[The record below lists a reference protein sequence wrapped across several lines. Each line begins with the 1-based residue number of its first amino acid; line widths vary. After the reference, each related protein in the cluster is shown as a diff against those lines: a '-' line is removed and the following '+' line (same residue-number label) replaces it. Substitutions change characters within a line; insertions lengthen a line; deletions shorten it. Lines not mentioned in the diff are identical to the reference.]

1 MTKSQYISPTLN
13 SWGQVWETLSGKF
26 LKNWHKCRNNTSA
39 TATSSLVNLPPLT
52 YPARNKALWSGL
64 INHWF
69 PLIRPAIK
77 PLRIWGV
84 ALGRRLTSHNISE
97 SSSPGWCR
105 KFGRE
110 GRLQGLQRLSLGRK
124 SRSSFSSRG
133 CHVLPGNP
141 CGVGHLYWKPVISEV
156 MGPLYSKW
164 YYKWVTGVITH
175 L

>member
-1 MTKSQYISPTLN
+1 MTLSGSLSLIICSIHMTKSQYISPTPN
-13 SWGQVWETLSGKF
+13 SWGQVWETLPGFF
-26 LKNWHKCRNNTSA
+26 LRKT
-39 TATSSLVNLPPLT
+39 TATL
-52 YPARNKALWSGL
+52 
-64 INHWF
+64 NHKQH
-69 PLIRPAIK
+69 I
-77 PLRIWGV
+77 
-84 ALGRRLTSHNISE
+84 SHSNISQ

-110 GRLQGLQRLSLGRK
+110 GRLQGLKRLSLGR
-124 SRSSFSSRG
+124 SSFSLGG

-164 YYKWVTGVITH
+164 YYKWVTGVITLLKGVITH